1 MHGSAPFIFNLGS
14 YLQEIIMLLKV
25 TVSVLA
31 SDPPSKDGNVWF
43 TTLTFKLLSD
53 LELNVITLLKTEL
66 NIFNFGF
73 SAPVTCANLLQ
84 EKNYELSESNTV

>member
-31 SDPPSKDGNVWF
+31 SDPPSKDGNV
-43 TTLTFKLLSD
+43 
-53 LELNVITLLKTEL
+53 
-66 NIFNFGF
+66 
-73 SAPVTCANLLQ
+73 
-84 EKNYELSESNTV
+84 